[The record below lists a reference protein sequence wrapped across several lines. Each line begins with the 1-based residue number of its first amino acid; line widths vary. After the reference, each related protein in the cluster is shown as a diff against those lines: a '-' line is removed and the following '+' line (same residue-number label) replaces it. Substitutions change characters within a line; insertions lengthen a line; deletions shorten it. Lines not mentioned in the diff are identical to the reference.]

1 MALIEVKKEHL
12 SDWTECWFGE
22 GKRYGYVAILQY
34 LNEKP
39 IHRFYG
45 SNDIDSLI
53 HETEGKE
60 TRYISLNAFRFGKRR
75 STDLQQIRNVGID
88 LDQYKLGLTIEQA
101 LDELQVL
108 ILDCVIP
115 EPNLVLTSRGIQLF
129 YTIQGG
135 AAANM
140 FWLSSYI
147 TEQYIAKLQHIGAD
161 PQAKDAARVMRVPGS
176 INERNNAKVEA
187 EIWNDKSYTLQ
198 ELQAY
203 CKPLEKFG
211 HKGKKKA
218 SVSRLLPAVHD
229 KLSLFYRTNHVRLL
243 DLERLAELRSG
254 DMTGKRNTFLYIY
267 AYHQSLICN
276 SFVDLEIF
284 INRVFNQIH
293 SKTDKPMTKGEL
305 QRTVRSAYKDA
316 KAFFEHYKDNGYQVI
331 YKHRDGIKKP
341 YKTANLINILDITD
355 DEQRAM
361 KCLHVGVISKEKDAE
376 RKRQEREAAGIK
388 SREEY
393 EKQRKTDSEKVLD
406 EVKALYENGVKQAVI
421 SKQIGISKGRVSQ
434 LVNEIKKFNGVS
446 L

>member
-1 MALIEVKKEHL
+1 MALIQFKEERL
-12 SDWTECWFGE
+12 SEWPDCWFGE

-53 HETEGKE
+53 RDTEGKE

-88 LDQYKLGLTIEQA
+88 LDQYNLGLTIEQA

-161 PQAKDAARVMRVPGS
+161 PKAKDAARVMRVPGS
-176 INERNNAKVEA
+176 INVRNNAKVEA
-187 EIWNDKSYTLQ
+187 EIWNDKPYTLQ

-243 DLERLAELRSG
+243 DLERLVELRSG
-254 DMTGKRNTFLYIY
+254 DMTGKRNIFLYIY

-305 QRTVRSAYKDA
+305 QRTIKSAYKDA
-316 KAFFEHYKDNGYQVI
+316 KVFFEHYKANGYQVI
-331 YKHRDGIKKP
+331 YKQRDGIKKP
-341 YKTANLINILDITD
+341 YKTSNLINILDITD

-376 RKRQEREAAGIK
+376 RKRQEREAVGMQ
-388 SREEY
+388 SM
-393 EKQRKTDSEKVLD
+393 EKYNEDRKQQTEGKLSELQQILKDNPKLSN
-406 EVKALYENGVKQAVI
+406 VKIAELM
-421 SKQIGISKGRVSQ
+421 
-434 LVNEIKKFNGVS
+434 GVS
-446 L
+446 EGYIRKLKTRTHVSL